1 MLLEARIMRDGKP
14 IYHALAFNDVVV
26 NRSGFSGMAEL
37 RVSVDGHFMYNQRSD
52 GLIVA
57 TPTGST
63 AYALSSPGP
72 ILHPQLQGIVLVPI
86 APHALSNRP
95 IVLPDDS
102 KVSIQIIG
110 GRDVNVNFDMQSFT
124 VARTERHDRGAPLA
138 PYGADA
144 ASGRLQLLRHAA
156 QEAALERIPVARRR
170 PQALSGKDAGTRTPP
185 LPKPDYHAHQT
196 TSMLRHLSIRDFVI
210 VAALDLEFDSGFTVF
225 SGETGAGKSILI
237 DALALALGARA
248 DASVVRTGEAR
259 ADITAEF
266 ETHARSTHWLDEQA
280 LGTTGDDGHHGGTV
294 MLRRVVDA
302 NGRSRAFINGTAA
315 TLAQLREVGE
325 MLVDIHGQHA
335 HQLLMR
341 PDAQRELFDTH
352 AGLSDTRRDR
362 YARVAHVARAAQA
375 VEHAQTRDR
384 ELQLERE
391 RLAWQLD
398 RTRQARAA
406 TGRVGR
412 GQRRAPPAVAF
423 GQSDRRRARRA
434 RRAVRIRRGDD
445 HAAFRRS
452 SRSCAISPTSIRRSN
467 DVLAAL
473 EPAEIQLQEAA
484 YSLSTTRNGSNSIR
498 TGCAQVETA
507 PRRAAFDRAQVPS
520 AARNA
525 AGGTRG
531 ASRATR
537 RSSTPPPTSTACT
550 PPKPRPRKTYLAE
563 AKKLSKARAKAGKAL
578 GAAVTTGMQELS
590 MAGGSF
596 EVALVPLPEGGAHGL
611 EQVEFRV
618 AGHAGVP
625 LRPLAKVASGGELA
639 RISLALAVIAS
650 AASPTPTLIFDEVD
664 TGIGG
669 GVAEVVGRL
678 LHQLGQRPPGAVR
691 DALAAS
697 RRARRSAF
705 PGGEGGQRQRRHGQ
719 QRHLARQGEPRRGSR
734 AHARR
739 ARNHADH
746 AQAREGNAGGVR
758 CRCWQDDNARR

>member
-1 MLLEARIMRDGKP
+1 
-14 IYHALAFNDVVV
+14 
-26 NRSGFSGMAEL
+26 
-37 RVSVDGHFMYNQRSD
+37 
-52 GLIVA
+52 
-57 TPTGST
+57 
-63 AYALSSPGP
+63 
-72 ILHPQLQGIVLVPI
+72 
-86 APHALSNRP
+86 
-95 IVLPDDS
+95 
-102 KVSIQIIG
+102 
-110 GRDVNVNFDMQSFT
+110 
-124 VARTERHDRGAPLA
+124 
-138 PYGADA
+138 
-144 ASGRLQLLRHAA
+144 
-156 QEAALERIPVARRR
+156 
-170 PQALSGKDAGTRTPP
+170 
-185 LPKPDYHAHQT
+185 
-196 TSMLRHLSIRDFVI
+196 MLRHLSIRDFVI
-210 VAALDLEFDSGFTVF
+210 VAALDLEFDSGFSVF

-248 DASVVRTGEAR
+248 DANVVRTGESR
-259 ADITAEF
+259 ADLTAEF
-266 ETHARSTHWLDEQA
+266 ETHAQVEQWLDEQA

-352 AGLSDTRRDR
+352 AGLSDT
-362 YARVAHVARAAQA
+362 AATVTRAWRTWREKVQA

-391 RLAWQLD
+391 RLAWQLTELD
-398 RTRQARAA
+398 KLAPQPGEWEEVNTEH
-406 TGRVGR
+406 
-412 GQRRAPPAVAF
+412 RRLSHSANLIDGVQGALGALSESDEAMITHLSSIVSKVRDLAEIDPAL
-423 GQSDRRRARRA
+423 
-434 RRAVRIRRGDD
+434 
-445 HAAFRRS
+445 
-452 SRSCAISPTSIRRSN
+452 N

-484 YSLSTTRNGSNSIR
+484 YSLSHYAQKLELDPDRL
-498 TGCAQVETA
+498 AQVEKRLDA
-507 PRRAAFDRAQVPS
+507 LHS
-520 AARNA
+520 AARKFRLRPETLPEEHEARRAQLA
-525 AGGTRG
+525 ALDAAADLDSLHAAEAKAKEAFLT
-531 ASRATR
+531 
-537 RSSTPPPTSTACT
+537 
-550 PPKPRPRKTYLAE
+550 E

-590 MAGGSF
+590 MKGGSF

-678 LHQLGQRPPGAVR
+678 LHQLGQQRQVLCVTHLPQVAARGDHHFQVAKAGNGKGGTVSSVTSLDKASRVEEVARMLGGLEITPTTRKHAKEM
-691 DALAAS
+691 LAA
-697 RRARRSAF
+697 
-705 PGGEGGQRQRRHGQ
+705 
-719 QRHLARQGEPRRGSR
+719 
-734 AHARR
+734 
-739 ARNHADH
+739 
-746 AQAREGNAGGVR
+746 
-758 CRCWQDDNARR
+758 

>member
-1 MLLEARIMRDGKP
+1 
-14 IYHALAFNDVVV
+14 
-26 NRSGFSGMAEL
+26 
-37 RVSVDGHFMYNQRSD
+37 
-52 GLIVA
+52 
-57 TPTGST
+57 
-63 AYALSSPGP
+63 
-72 ILHPQLQGIVLVPI
+72 
-86 APHALSNRP
+86 
-95 IVLPDDS
+95 
-102 KVSIQIIG
+102 
-110 GRDVNVNFDMQSFT
+110 
-124 VARTERHDRGAPLA
+124 
-138 PYGADA
+138 
-144 ASGRLQLLRHAA
+144 
-156 QEAALERIPVARRR
+156 
-170 PQALSGKDAGTRTPP
+170 
-185 LPKPDYHAHQT
+185 
-196 TSMLRHLSIRDFVI
+196 MLRHLSIRDFVI

-248 DASVVRTGEAR
+248 DASVVRTGESR

-266 ETHARSTHWLDEQA
+266 DTHAQVDQWLDEQA
-280 LGTTGDDGHHGGTV
+280 FSASAADGQNGGTV

-352 AGLSDTRRDR
+352 AGLSELSAGVTRAWRTWR
-362 YARVAHVARAAQA
+362 EKVQA

-391 RLAWQLD
+391 RLAWQLAELD
-398 RTRQARAA
+398 KLSPQPGEWEEVNAEH
-406 TGRVGR
+406 
-412 GQRRAPPAVAF
+412 RRLSHSANLIDGVQGALTALSESDEAMITHLASIVSKVRDLAEIDPAL
-423 GQSDRRRARRA
+423 
-434 RRAVRIRRGDD
+434 
-445 HAAFRRS
+445 
-452 SRSCAISPTSIRRSN
+452 N

-484 YSLSTTRNGSNSIR
+484 YSLSHYAQKLELDPDRL
-498 TGCAQVETA
+498 AQVEKRLDA
-507 PRRAAFDRAQVPS
+507 LHS
-520 AARNA
+520 AARKFRLQPE
-525 AGGTRG
+525 TLPDEHE
-531 ASRATR
+531 TR
-537 RSSTPPPTSTACT
+537 RAQLAALDAAADLDSLHAAEA
-550 PPKPRPRKTYLAE
+550 KAREVFVAE

-590 MAGGSF
+590 MKGGSF

-678 LHQLGQRPPGAVR
+678 LHQLGEARQVLCVTHLPQV
-691 DALAAS
+691 AA
-697 RRARRSAF
+697 RGDHHFQVAKT
-705 PGGEGGQRQRRHGQ
+705 GNGEGGTVSSVVSLDKASRVEEVARMLGGLEITPTTRKHAKEM
-719 QRHLARQGEPRRGSR
+719 LA
-734 AHARR
+734 A
-739 ARNHADH
+739 
-746 AQAREGNAGGVR
+746 
-758 CRCWQDDNARR
+758 